1 MANHFVKA
9 SFVLT
14 VTEAEAEVLRQ
25 IEDATG
31 ILDDSGFEQDELAAA
46 YAALGESF
54 TSCFPS
60 IEADPFGG
68 FRAIFSDLDYPRLRF
83 SLQVDPSAGSGRSTV
98 WLSGRQIDVATAA
111 KETAWGGE

>member
-31 ILDDSGFEQDELAAA
+31 ILDDSGFEQDRICA
-46 YAALGESF
+46 
-54 TSCFPS
+54 
-60 IEADPFGG
+60 
-68 FRAIFSDLDYPRLRF
+68 RLR
-83 SLQVDPSAGSGRSTV
+83 SPAS
-98 WLSGRQIDVATAA
+98 W
-111 KETAWGGE
+111 